1 MPSIPVH
8 VCLGDQRR
16 RRPVEV
22 DDGGGDKV
30 AVGHEEEGGV
40 GGVEPLPDQGAEEGP
55 LAGQAAGGGVHL
67 KVGRLGGG
75 GGSRPIQIVLFLL
88 YKSNDIVI
96 KGIVYEFQNVSP
108 LFDPRAPL
116 KPYKPLVCEGVP
128 FSQIT

>member
-1 MPSIPVH
+1 M
-8 VCLGDQRR
+8 
-16 RRPVEV
+16 
-22 DDGGGDKV
+22 
-30 AVGHEEEGGV
+30 
-40 GGVEPLPDQGAEEGP
+40 EPLPDQGAEEGALP
-55 LAGQAAGGGVHL
+55 GQAAGGGVHL
-67 KVGRLGGG
+67 KVGRLGGS

-116 KPYKPLVCEGVP
+116 KPYKQFVREGVP